1 MKWFSIEELC
11 RSETA
16 DKLGIKNEPTAQDI
30 ECMQTLIDKVL
41 DPLREAYGRP
51 IKVNSGFRTKQL
63 NAVLPGAS
71 RTSQHMTGEAA
82 DITVGSKEG
91 NKWLFE
97 YIRDNLP
104 YDQLIDEYNYSW
116 IHVSLDVDM
125 CNRRE
130 IIHTR

>member
-1 MKWFSIEELC
+1 MKWFSIDELC
-11 RSETA
+11 RSAKA

-63 NAVLPGAS
+63 NAVLPGSS

-82 DITVGSKEG
+82 DITVGSKDG

-130 IIHTR
+130 IIHKR